1 MRAVRKAFDPFFPGD
16 YGWAVDKGF
25 AKVRELM
32 NLEQVLE
39 APLPRSYIRPVGQ
52 FLLGLGETARGIVS
66 FALITLGVVV
76 TKSGEAPAVI
86 RPLIRAQIAKSGL
99 RLLPMV
105 GFLALALGFVVIG
118 QTVALLTQYGAQ
130 DMMGTIMVTVVVR
143 ELGPLVTALVVLMRV
158 GTATV
163 IELGTARALG
173 EVEALEAMAI
183 DPVHY
188 LVVPRVLGIAAS
200 VAALTS
206 YLILGAILSGY
217 VFAFVQDVPV
227 TPGEYFR
234 QLALALTW
242 QDFLLLGLKTLSFG
256 SIIAVVTCYQ
266 GLARPLELAE
276 VAQATTAAVVAST
289 VCCVML
295 DACFILVYLA
305 L

>member
-1 MRAVRKAFDPFFPGD
+1 MER
-16 YGWAVDKGF
+16 GF
-25 AKVRELM
+25 AKVRGLM

-39 APLPRSYIRPVGQ
+39 APLPRSYIRPVGR
-52 FLLGLGETARGIVS
+52 LLLSLGETARGIVS

-86 RPLIRAQIAKSGL
+86 RPLIRSQIAKSGIH
-99 RLLPMV
+99 LLPMV
-105 GFLALALGFVVIG
+105 GFLACALGFVVVG
-118 QTVALLTQYGAQ
+118 QTVALLTQVGAQ
-130 DMMGTIMVTVVVR
+130 DMIGTIMVTVVVR

-163 IELGTARALG
+163 IELGTARAMG
-173 EVEALEAMAI
+173 EVEALEALAI

-188 LVVPRVLGIAAS
+188 LVVPRVIGIAAS

-217 VFAFVQDVPV
+217 LFAFLQEVPV
-227 TPGEYFR
+227 LPGDYFK

-242 QDFLLLGLKTLSFG
+242 QDFVLLGLKTLSFG

-266 GLARPLELAE
+266 GLARPLELAD
-276 VAQATTAAVVAST
+276 VAQATTSAVVAST

-305 L
+305 I